1 MNKIISAIVWSAFI
15 LTSLILF
22 PVSLLVW
29 FLTYPFD
36 TGRKVFHYW
45 LLIHSGILTSF
56 LPCGRIKPEG
66 LEKINRNISYV
77 IISNHQS
84 ILDIL
89 VLNRIFINFKW
100 ISKIENLRVPFL
112 GWYLRMAGY
121 IPVERGNRESRGE
134 MIKSAAR
141 CLRNNISIMIF
152 PEGTRSPDGNI
163 GFFKTGAFEL
173 ALMTDKPVLPVIIDG
188 TGRLLPRK
196 SRIFKAGAK
205 ITCKILDPVFP
216 GSFMTSNHDELAAAF
231 RKIITKELE
240 IIRAGEQR

>member
-1 MNKIISAIVWSAFI
+1 MNKIISALVWSAFI
-15 LTSLILF
+15 LTTLILF
-22 PVSLLVW
+22 PVSLLIW

-36 TGRKVFHYW
+36 TSRKVFHYW
-45 LLIHSGILTSF
+45 LLIHSGILASF
-56 LPCGRIKPEG
+56 LPCGRIRPEG
-66 LEKINRNISYV
+66 TEKINRNISYV

-100 ISKIENLRVPFL
+100 ISKIENLSVPFL

-188 TGRLLPRK
+188 TGRLLRKK
-196 SRIFKAGAK
+196 SRIFTAGAK
-205 ITCKILDPVFP
+205 ITFKILDPVFP

-231 RKIITKELE
+231 RKIMTRELE
-240 IIRAGEQR
+240 IIRAGEQ